1 MLTIRVRDRSR
12 VRDHR
17 PVESILEAIGN
28 TPLVRL
34 DRCAPANGAELW
46 LKLEYRNP
54 SGSMKDRMARAM
66 VEGAE
71 RDGLLSPGD
80 TVVEYTG
87 GSTGP
92 ALALVCRAKGYRAL
106 IVMAD
111 CFTEE
116 RFQLMRALGAE
127 LDVIPSV
134 EGRPRVTSR
143 DIENMVARAGELAAR
158 PGHYATDQFNNPY
171 IVPDHRERLGREIWE
186 QTGGRVTAFCHG
198 LGTAS
203 SLMGV
208 SEALRPRGVFVQ
220 AHEPAG
226 SAAIGGG
233 ERGPFLIQGWT
244 GMVMPHWDPAKVDR
258 VEAIGDEEAIGMT
271 RRLAR
276 DEGVFAGIS
285 TGANV
290 VGAHRLAERLG
301 PSAVIVTLAVD
312 SGFKYMS
319 VSPYA
324 DD

>member
-1 MLTIRVRDRSR
+1 VGRQLT
-12 VRDHR
+12 
-17 PVESILEAIGN
+17 SILDAIGN
-28 TPLVRL
+28 TPLVRV
-34 DRCAPANGAELW
+34 RHSAPENGAELW
-46 LKLEYRNP
+46 LKLEYTNP
-54 SGSMKDRMARAM
+54 TGSLKDRMAQAM
-66 VEGAE
+66 IEGAE
-71 RDGLLSPGD
+71 RDALLSPGD

-106 IVMAD
+106 IVIAD

-127 LDVIPSV
+127 LDVVKSV
-134 EGRPRVTSR
+134 EGRPNVTAQ
-143 DIENMVARAGELAAR
+143 DIENMVERAAELAQL

-171 IVPDHRERLGREIWE
+171 IIPDHRDRLGREIWE
-186 QTGGRVTAFCHG
+186 QSAGRVTAFCHG
-198 LGTAS
+198 MGTAS
-203 SLMGV
+203 SVMGV
-208 SEALRPRGVFVQ
+208 SDALKPHGVFIQ

-244 GMVMPHWDPAKVDR
+244 GLVMPHWYPEKVDH
-258 VEAIGDEEAIGMT
+258 VEPIGDEEAIEMT
-271 RRLAR
+271 RRLAAE
-276 DEGVFAGIS
+276 DGIFAGIS

-301 PSAVIVTLAVD
+301 SQAVIVSLAVD

-319 VSPYA
+319 VEPYA
-324 DD
+324 

>member
-1 MLTIRVRDRSR
+1 M
-12 VRDHR
+12 
-17 PVESILEAIGN
+17 ESILEAIGN
-28 TPLVRL
+28 TPLVRVR
-34 DRCAPANGAELW
+34 RCAPPNGAELW

-54 SGSMKDRMARAM
+54 TGSMKDRMARAM

-71 RDGLLSPGD
+71 RDGLISAGD

-92 ALALVCRAKGYRAL
+92 ALALVCSAKGYRAL

-127 LDVIPSV
+127 IDVVPSV
-134 EGRPRVTSR
+134 EGRPKVTAK
-143 DIENMVARAGELAAR
+143 DIDNMVERAKELASA

-171 IVPDHRERLGREIWE
+171 IIPDHRDNLGREIWE
-186 QTGGRVTAFCHG
+186 QTEGRVTAFCQG
-198 LGTAS
+198 MGTAS
-203 SLMGV
+203 SVMGV
-208 SEALRPRGVFVQ
+208 SDALKPHGVFIQ
-220 AHEPAG
+220 AHEPAS
-226 SAAIGGG
+226 SAAISGG

-244 GMVMPHWDPAKVDR
+244 GLVMPHWDREKVDHL
-258 VEAIGDEEAIGMT
+258 EPIGDDEAVAMTDRLSREEGI
-271 RRLAR
+271 
-276 DEGVFAGIS
+276 FAGIS

-301 PSAVIVTLAVD
+301 PDAVIVTLAVD

-319 VSPYA
+319 VSPFA
-324 DD
+324 ELNF

>member
-1 MLTIRVRDRSR
+1 M
-12 VRDHR
+12 
-17 PVESILEAIGN
+17 ESILEAIGN

-34 DRCAPANGAELW
+34 RRCAPPNGAELW

-54 SGSMKDRMARAM
+54 TGSMKDRMARAM

-71 RDGLLSPGD
+71 RDGLISAGD

-92 ALALVCRAKGYRAL
+92 ALALVCSAKGYRAL

-127 LDVIPSV
+127 VDVVPSV
-134 EGRPRVTSR
+134 EGRPKVTAK
-143 DIENMVARAGELAAR
+143 DIDNMVERAKELASA

-171 IVPDHRERLGREIWE
+171 IIPDHRDRLGREIWE
-186 QTGGRVTAFCHG
+186 QTAGRVTAFCQG
-198 LGTAS
+198 MGTAS
-203 SLMGV
+203 SVMGV
-208 SEALRPRGVFVQ
+208 SDALKPHGVFIQ
-220 AHEPAG
+220 AHEPAS
-226 SAAIGGG
+226 SAAISGG
-233 ERGPFLIQGWT
+233 ERGAFLIQGWT
-244 GMVMPHWDPAKVDR
+244 GLVMPHWDPEKVDHL
-258 VEAIGDEEAIGMT
+258 EPIGDNEAVEMTARLSREEGI
-271 RRLAR
+271 
-276 DEGVFAGIS
+276 FAGIS

-301 PSAVIVTLAVD
+301 ADAVIVTLAVD

-319 VSPYA
+319 VSPFA
-324 DD
+324 ELNF